1 LDSQHANKLVFL
13 TQVESTQREQGK
25 QMSIGFGIV
34 GCGMIANFHARAIGD
49 AKGAHLVGGADRSVD
64 LAAAFADKNGCRGF
78 ESVEAMLADP
88 EIDAI
93 SICTPSGLHLDP
105 ALAAAAA
112 GKHIVIEKPL
122 EITTQR
128 CDQIIEACEK
138 AGVRLTAIFQSR
150 FHESSRLMKQAIDQG
165 RFGKITMGDAYVKWY
180 RSQEYYDSGAWRGT
194 WEFDGGGALMNQ
206 AIHSVDLLVWLMG
219 PVAEISAMTATMTHE
234 RIEVEDVAVANL
246 QFASGALG
254 VIEATT
260 TAYPGSLKRI
270 EISGSHGSAV
280 LEEEDIKDWQFAEET
295 PEDDEIRERMAG
307 KTESGGGAADPSAID
322 HHGHTMVFEEAVAAI
337 NEDRPSFL
345 DGREGRRSVEVIRA
359 IYDSA
364 KTGQRVKLNP

>member
-1 LDSQHANKLVFL
+1 
-13 TQVESTQREQGK
+13 
-25 QMSIGFGIV
+25 MSIGIGII

-49 AKGAHLVGGADRSVD
+49 VDGARLVGCADRMPEF
-64 LAAAFADKNGCRGF
+64 AAKFAEKNDCRAFD
-78 ESVEAMLADP
+78 SLEAMLADP
-88 EIDAI
+88 EIDAVTVC
-93 SICTPSGLHLDP
+93 SPSGAHLEP

-112 GKHIVIEKPL
+112 GKHIVVEKPL

-138 AGVRLTAIFQSR
+138 AGVRLAVTFQSR
-150 FHESSRLMKQAIDQG
+150 FHESSRLMKQAIEQG
-165 RFGKITMGDAYVKWY
+165 RFGTVTMGDAYVKWY

-194 WEFDGGGALMNQ
+194 WALDGGGALMNQ

-246 QFASGALG
+246 KFASGALG

-260 TAYPGSLKRI
+260 TSYPGALKRI

-280 LEEEDIKDWQFAEET
+280 LEEEDLKDWQFAEET
-295 PEDDEIRERMAG
+295 SEDDDIRKRMAG
-307 KTESGGGAADPSAID
+307 RTESGGGAADPSAID
-322 HHGHTMVFEEAVAAI
+322 HHGHAMVFQDFIAAI
-337 NEDRPSFL
+337 NENRSPTV
-345 DGREGRRSVEVIRA
+345 DGPEGRRSVEVIRA
-359 IYDSA
+359 IYESA
-364 KTGQRVKLNP
+364 EKGKRVKL